1 MQDNSAVDQ
10 LNARARTIE
19 SVHAA
24 AAYEVAADNIRRA
37 IALGRFLPGDKLPPE
52 RELSEQMQ
60 VSRTTI
66 REAVRVLEGEG
77 LITVKRGALGG
88 LVVMRPPSLGS
99 AEMGAYLRTQLR
111 LIYEILDFRTA
122 NECFAA
128 RLACGRRTQS
138 HLDCLAEL
146 LGTMSGL
153 CAQKAKREDV
163 SNISQFL
170 AADAEFH
177 LTIAHA
183 AGNKLIGKAVGDA
196 HAAMFMPI
204 GRVFKRLEDRAN
216 AHHETIYAAI
226 RDQDADRAEK
236 EMSLH
241 IAATRKSLRN
251 LLPPNAEL
259 SND

>member
-1 MQDNSAVDQ
+1 MHDSLTIDE
-10 LNARARTIE
+10 LSRPIRSIE

-77 LITVKRGALGG
+77 LITVKRGALAG
-88 LVVMRPPSLGS
+88 LVVMRPPSLS
-99 AEMGAYLRTQLR
+99 SSEMGAYLRVQIR
-111 LIYEILDFRTA
+111 LIYDILDFRIA

-128 RLACGRRTQS
+128 RLACRRRTQS
-138 HLDCLAEL
+138 HLDRLARL
-146 LGTMSGL
+146 VDTMTDL
-153 CAQKAKREDV
+153 CAQKAKREDI

-177 LTIAHA
+177 LTIADA
-183 AGNKLIGKAVGDA
+183 ADNSLISKAVGDA
-196 HAAMFMPI
+196 HAAMFLPI

-226 RDQDADRAEK
+226 RDQDTEKAEK

-241 IAATRKSLRN
+241 IRTTRKSLRN
-251 LLPPNAEL
+251 LLPPNAEVPE
-259 SND
+259 D